1 MPDKRRVQNATRIE
15 LDDIKFRSKLE
26 AAIYQTLIDNN
37 IKPDYEKLKYV
48 LLPGFE
54 SVVNGK
60 TEKIRPITYT
70 TDFSFVYN
78 DILYVIEAKGYA
90 TDTYKLKRKLIL
102 QRLATEPV
110 KFYEVKSVAQMK
122 QVLEEIKTLETTV

>member
-1 MPDKRRVQNATRIE
+1 MDG
-15 LDDIKFRSKLE
+15 IKFRSKLE
-26 AAIYQTLIDNN
+26 ASIYQTLRDND
-37 IKPDYEKLKYV
+37 IYPEYEKLKYT

-54 SVVNGK
+54 TVVNGK
-60 TEKIRPITYT
+60 KEKIRPITYT

-78 DILYVIEAKGYA
+78 DILYIIEAKGYA

-122 QVLEEIKTLETTV
+122 QILNEIKSLETAV